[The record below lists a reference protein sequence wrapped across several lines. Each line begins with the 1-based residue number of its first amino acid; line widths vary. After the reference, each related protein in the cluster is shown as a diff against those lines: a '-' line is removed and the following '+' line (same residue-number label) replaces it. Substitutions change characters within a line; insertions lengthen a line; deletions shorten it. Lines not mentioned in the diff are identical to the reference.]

1 MTRPRRRLSLTE
13 VAFLIGLLFAFSSP
27 AFAECFTVTPKQ
39 FKSFRADAIFTGT
52 FVKKEVVSRF
62 SRGVDLLEPVTGDG
76 EEALRDR
83 TAFGLRL
90 TFEVRHVWKGP
101 APKTAI
107 LYQVLNPDSP
117 DHWKPNTEYL
127 IFADRLSDEQRSSV
141 FLQPDEEAHIVQ
153 NCSGAWRWTVDVER
167 DVHRAFGRG
176 RKPKSE

>member
-1 MTRPRRRLSLTE
+1 MTAPRRLPLTE
-13 VAFLIGLLFAFSSP
+13 VALLTGLLFAFSSP
-27 AFAECFTVTPKQ
+27 ALAECFNDTPKQ
-39 FKSFRADAIFTGT
+39 FNSFRADAIFAGT

-62 SRGVDLLEPVTGDG
+62 SRGVDLLERVTGDG

-127 IFADRLSDEQRSSV
+127 IFANRLSDEQRPSV
-141 FLQPDEEAHIVQ
+141 FLQPGEEGHIVQ
-153 NCSGAWRWTVDVER
+153 NCSGAWYWTADVER
-167 DVHRAFGRG
+167 NVQRAFGRG
-176 RKPKSE
+176 REPKSD